1 METSKKQKVDR
12 HEMPC
17 QPADVRRRN
26 FKEVAL
32 GYDEATA
39 LAEAGRCLQ
48 CKKPLCVSG
57 CPVNVPIRD
66 FIGALRNG
74 DVNEA
79 YRLLKTANAL
89 PAVCGRVCPQEK
101 QCESKCI
108 VGTGRTPTTSK
119 LALSL
124 ARRSLSRSGTKP
136 LWPWLPSSVETSSS

>member
-57 CPVNVPIRD
+57 FFPC
-66 FIGALRNG
+66 ALKRP
-74 DVNEA
+74 
-79 YRLLKTANAL
+79 RLKSRPRTA
-89 PAVCGRVCPQEK
+89 RMK
-101 QCESKCI
+101 I
-108 VGTGRTPTTSK
+108 
-119 LALSL
+119 
-124 ARRSLSRSGTKP
+124 
-136 LWPWLPSSVETSSS
+136 

>member
-66 FIGALRNG
+66 FIGADSLHYLS
-74 DVNEA
+74 VE
-79 YRLLKTANAL
+79 
-89 PAVCGRVCPQEK
+89 
-101 QCESKCI
+101 
-108 VGTGRTPTTSK
+108 
-119 LALSL
+119 ALSQAAGGREL
-124 ARRSLSRSGTKP
+124 CTACFDGRY
-136 LWPWLPSSVETSSS
+136 PSDLYDQGEA